1 MLAEPSPAPT
11 FWLMPMKSLEQLGFD
26 LSRIAT
32 EGTPT
37 LARFAAWVQD
47 HHAEVAFNS
56 IRGLA
61 DIAGVNS
68 NTVIRLAKE
77 LGYDGYDAFRADIQA
92 AFRSRTI
99 GYAARAKALHNREGR
114 DLFSELIAANRTNAD
129 AVFST
134 EMQSLVHGLV
144 GPMLSARRIYS
155 VGVRSC
161 YSIAH
166 YLSYVGS
173 IAFDNFVTVP
183 AHPGE
188 IMDQLSRAGPKDIVV
203 AITFAH
209 YSTEVV
215 RACQIARDC
224 GARVVALTDGHKSPI
239 AKGAWQVIPLP
250 MAGPQFMPSLN
261 SAFIVVEMIIAAM
274 AAQSEA
280 AATNV
285 RRFEERIKQFGG
297 YV

>member
-1 MLAEPSPAPT
+1 MA
-11 FWLMPMKSLEQLGFD
+11 MKSLDE
-26 LSRIAT
+26 LSRDLARIST

-37 LARFAAWVQD
+37 LARFAVWVQD

-99 GYAARAKALHNREGR
+99 GYAARAQALHKREGR

-129 AVFST
+129 AVFSM
-134 EMQSLVHGLV
+134 EMQSLVNDMI
-144 GPMLSARRIYS
+144 GPMLSARRIHS

-173 IAFDNFVTVP
+173 IAFDNFATVP

-188 IMDQLSRAGPKDIVV
+188 IMDQLSRAGPEDIVV

-224 GARVVALTDGHKSPI
+224 GARVVALTDGHASPI
-239 AKGAWQVIPLP
+239 ARGAWKVIPLP

-274 AAQSEA
+274 AAQSEG

-285 RRFEERIKQFGG
+285 RQFEERIKQFGG

>member
-1 MLAEPSPAPT
+1 MS
-11 FWLMPMKSLEQLGFD
+11 MKTLEQLNSD
-26 LSRIAT
+26 LMGIAT

-47 HHAEVAFNS
+47 HYAEVAFNS

-77 LGYDGYDAFRADIQA
+77 LGYDGYDSFRVDIQA

-99 GYAARAKALHNREGR
+99 GYAARAEALHNREGR
-114 DLFSELIAANRTNAD
+114 DIFTELVAANRTNAD
-129 AVFST
+129 AVFSA
-134 EMQSLVHGLV
+134 EMQSLVDGLV
-144 GPMLSARRIYS
+144 GPLLSARRIHS

-188 IMDQLSRAGPKDIVV
+188 IMDQLSRAGPEDIVV

-224 GARVVALTDGHKSPI
+224 GARVVALTDGHASPI
-239 AKGAWQVIPLP
+239 AKGAWRVIPLP

-274 AAQSEA
+274 AARSEA
-280 AATNV
+280 AAANV
-285 RRFEERIKQFGG
+285 QRFEERIKQFGG
-297 YV
+297 YM